1 MRKLSRG
8 VIVTLGLGVYATAAL
23 SSLVNEDD
31 PMVRAFVQAYAP
43 LIDSVQ
49 YDGEDVVFSL
59 GSRPIHFQGGRMLA
73 AGQQDRHEACDP
85 IFYSYSLEPLT
96 EPLPP
101 PEGLPAQCTDVLES
115 LWGRTESEIRE
126 HGRSAVFL
134 DHRVFVN
141 DLLIDPLAAVERDIL
156 EVATRDRA
164 VATWIS
170 ELEITYSFI
179 FREIAGSTTWSHHA
193 WGLAI
198 DLVPSSYEGLA
209 VYWQWS
215 RVFDRE
221 GWHQI
226 PIERRWSPPG
236 TVVEI
241 FERHGFVWGGKWA
254 HFDAIHFEY
263 RPDILLYNRLIA
275 E

>member
-1 MRKLSRG
+1 MRGFARC
-8 VIVTLGLGVYATAAL
+8 VVVALGLGIGATAAV
-23 SSLVNEDD
+23 SSVRNEDD

-43 LIDSVQ
+43 LIDSVR
-49 YDGEDVVFSL
+49 YDEEDVVFSL
-59 GSRPIHFQGGRMLA
+59 GRQPIHFQGGRMLA
-73 AGQQDRHEACDP
+73 AGRLDRYADCDP

-96 EPLPP
+96 EPPP
-101 PEGLPAQCTDVLES
+101 TPEELPAQCTDVLES
-115 LWGRTESEIRE
+115 LWGRTETEIRT
-126 HGRSAVFL
+126 HGRSTTFL
-134 DHRVFVN
+134 EHRMFVN
-141 DLLIDPLAAVERDIL
+141 DVVVEPLAAVERDIR
-156 EVATRDRA
+156 EAATRDRS
-164 VATWIS
+164 VATWID
-170 ELEITYSFI
+170 ELDITYSFI
-179 FREIAGSTTWSHHA
+179 YREIAGSSTRSYHA
-193 WGLAI
+193 WGLAV
-198 DLVPSSYEGLA
+198 DLVPTSYDGRA

-226 PIERRWSPPG
+226 PVEQRWSPPQK
-236 TVVEI
+236 VIEM